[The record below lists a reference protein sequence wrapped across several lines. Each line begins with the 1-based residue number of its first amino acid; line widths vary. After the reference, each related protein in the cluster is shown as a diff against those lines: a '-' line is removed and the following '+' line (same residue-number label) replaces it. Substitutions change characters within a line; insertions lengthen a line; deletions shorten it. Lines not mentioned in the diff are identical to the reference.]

1 MGACMARV
9 FLGLQAEVPPQ
20 RERIVAA
27 IEGLQSCGIRI
38 IRASS
43 WFRSA
48 PTENSYGAI
57 GLAVEAD
64 TTLDPRQLRSI
75 CQGIE
80 RILGRE
86 LGEELGP
93 APIEIEILFYNEE
106 IVSDG
111 DLHIPYPHLLRRG
124 VMLASLAE
132 LVPGMVHPVLGRTI
146 GELFAELPPERRPR
160 RSGETTS
167 S

>member
-1 MGACMARV
+1 MARV

-27 IEGLQSCGIRI
+27 MERLGACGIRI
-38 IRASS
+38 LRASS
-43 WFRSA
+43 WFQSA
-48 PTENSYGAI
+48 PRENSYGTI
-57 GLAVEAD
+57 GLALEAD
-64 TTLDPRQLRSI
+64 TTLMPKQLHSI

-86 LGEELGP
+86 PGDNLGP
-93 APIEIEILFYNEE
+93 KPIEIDILFYDEAVINE
-106 IVSDG
+106 V

-124 VMLASLAE
+124 VILASLAE
-132 LVPGMVHPVLGRTI
+132 LVPEMVHPVLGRTMA
-146 GELFAELPPERRPR
+146 ELFSELPPERRPR

>member
-1 MGACMARV
+1 MARV

-27 IEGLQSCGIRI
+27 MERLRSCGVEI
-38 IRASS
+38 IRASP

-48 PTENSYGAI
+48 PAENSYGAI

-64 TTLDPRQLRSI
+64 TTLEPRQLHSI

-86 LGEELGP
+86 PGDNLGP
-93 APIEIEILFYNEE
+93 MPIEIEILFYNEK
-106 IVSDG
+106 IINDG

-124 VMLASLAE
+124 VILASLAE
-132 LVPGMVHPVLGRTI
+132 LVPEMVHPVLGRTI
-146 GELFAELPPERRPR
+146 GELFSELPPERRPR